1 MSDDSNSSSSSSR
14 KVPEG
19 RVGRLAR
26 LANLGAKTG
35 ANLLFRRD
43 ADDAAKKAAEV
54 LGTLRGLAAKVGQMA
69 GYIDGLIPED
79 HRDVYQRSMKTLMS
93 AAPTSSPE
101 AVRRRV
107 EEELGAPIDR
117 LFAEWGEAPVASAS
131 IGQVHRAVLPDGRE
145 VAVKVQHPGIVEAVE
160 SDLKNAGLVQGAIS
174 MLGPRKLES
183 KRMLEEI
190 RARFREEL
198 DYTLEAERQA
208 AFARLHQGDPT
219 ITIPGIVADRTS
231 KGVLTTD
238 FVRGLSL
245 DEAAGASPEEREQ
258 WCRTLWRFVYKGTV
272 VGGMFNADPHPG
284 NYFFQPGGRVVFID
298 FGCVQPI
305 HAQRRSVARKVHMA
319 AIERDERA
327 FRDAA
332 REMLETRGGA
342 YEERVLEYTRRAF
355 EPQFASPFRIT
366 RAYVVSL
373 VEQMKQAGIETYK
386 AKDDQFVP
394 IPEGMLFM
402 NRLQF
407 GFFSV
412 LARLDVEVDYA
423 GVELQFLNPA

>member
-1 MSDDSNSSSSSSR
+1 MSANDKHA

-19 RVGRLAR
+19 RVARLAR

-35 ANLLFRRD
+35 ASLLFRRD
-43 ADDAAKKAAEV
+43 ADDAAKKAADV

-69 GYIDGLIPED
+69 GYIDGLIPEE
-79 HRDVYQRSMKTLMS
+79 HRDAYQRSMKTLLS
-93 AAPTSSPE
+93 AAPTSPPE
-101 AVRRRV
+101 AIRRRV

-117 LFAEWGEAPVASAS
+117 LFAEWGEAPIASAS
-131 IGQVHRAVLPDGRE
+131 IGQVHRAQMFDGRE

-160 SDLKNAGLVQGAIS
+160 SDLKNAGLVQGAVS
-174 MLGPRKLES
+174 MMGPRKLES

-208 AFARLHQGDPT
+208 AFARLHKGDPT
-219 ITIPGIVADRTS
+219 IVIPEVILDRTAR
-231 KGVLTTD
+231 GVLTTD
-238 FVRGLSL
+238 FVRGAPL
-245 DEAAGASPEEREQ
+245 DEAAAAPEEERER

-284 NYFFQPGGRVVFID
+284 NYFFQPDGRVAFID

-305 HAQRRSVARKVHMA
+305 HAERMGIARRVHLA
-319 AIERDERA
+319 AIARDEEA
-327 FRDAA
+327 FKAA
-332 REMLETRGGA
+332 AKEMIETRGGA
-342 YEERVLEYTRRAF
+342 YEARVLAYTRRAF

-373 VEQMKQAGIETYK
+373 VEQMKQAGVETFK

-412 LARLDVEVDYA
+412 LARLDVTVDYA
-423 GVELQFLNPA
+423 SVELQFLRPA